1 MDFFY
6 HQLYFGILHATVIL
20 ELFCALLL
28 WLKRNEGERARH
40 FLVWSWLACAAIF
53 MIRVVLQYSS
63 HSDYATAEILPVA
76 SLLGGL
82 ACVTVL
88 LIYPIEVVSPHW
100 LNAKRFLLVFSP
112 MLLMVGICGAMH
124 GCGVEFRKL
133 STFEELARYW
143 TEANVWIRFL
153 LCAVIIVYSFLIF
166 YIPRNKMRSN
176 TTIKWMRSYS
186 IGLQGISILYF
197 GINLFG
203 LYPSGVFHII
213 YFLFF
218 TAYITYQ
225 ELFLRLFITPQ
236 ERLVAVIPPL
246 QEEKQEDAPQNEPI
260 EQSELELALEE
271 LAPQAD
277 SKIAELLPEQTSL
290 LWIQLEAYMKSEEP
304 WRDPNIALAIL
315 ADAVRS
321 NRTTISTLIQKA
333 GHENFYAYIAHYR
346 IEAFCLAAREGLVN
360 NIQDTFFEIGFRN
373 RNTALNQFKKQMGM
387 TPSDYLRNKGR

>member
-1 MDFFY
+1 MQDFY
-6 HQLYFGILHATVIL
+6 QQQLYFGILHATVIL

-28 WLKRNEGERARH
+28 WIKRNEGERARH

-53 MIRVVLQYSS
+53 MIRVVLQYSA

-82 ACVTVL
+82 TCVTVL

-112 MLLMVGICGAMH
+112 TLLMVGTCGVMH

-176 TTIKWMRSYS
+176 TTIRWMRSYS

-203 LYPSGVFHII
+203 LYPSGVFHIT

-236 ERLVAVIPPL
+236 ERLVAIISPL
-246 QEEKQEDAPQNEPI
+246 QEEKQGNEPI
-260 EQSELELALEE
+260 EQSELEEALVE
-271 LAPQAD
+271 LVPQID

-290 LWIQLEAYMKSEEP
+290 LWTQLESYMKNQEP
-304 WRDPNIALAIL
+304 WRDPNLTLAIL
-315 ADAVRS
+315 ADGVDS

-333 GHENFYAYIAHYR
+333 GYEDFYTYVARYR
-346 IEAFCLAAREGLVN
+346 IEAFCSAAREGRVS
-360 NIQDTFFEIGFRN
+360 NIQDAFFEVGFRN
-373 RNTALNQFKKQMGM
+373 RNTALNQFKKQMCI
-387 TPSDYLRNKGR
+387 TPSDYLRNKGH